1 MLLLSFF
8 NRIIGPQIYITK
20 PEGLI
25 DELDRSYLNQ
35 IKSLLD
41 SSKEDTFFTHYFSSE
56 LNTANYTFSLES
68 NWARG
73 RSELAM
79 ITAII
84 SEEEPDYT
92 AYEKTLTNFVTKIKN
107 IPKIYKAFYINRGP
121 VEQRDEIKKK
131 FNILNEELEK
141 IYKILSIKRIETEGH
156 LISLNKLKNQKKINL
171 SINILKKLEEISDN
185 ADNCFIVFRS
195 RGDAMKLDILP
206 VDADSVVR
214 LAIIFGQQKTVNI
227 LQEISKVL
235 TGHEGELS
243 MVFTSGIC
251 QEVDRCMYEVYI
263 ETEQENLENIVNDI
277 YQIEGILQVE
287 TKIIDL
293 Q

>member
-251 QEVDRCMYEVYI
+251 QEVDHCMYEVYI
-263 ETEQENLENIVNDI
+263 ETEQENLEKIVNDI